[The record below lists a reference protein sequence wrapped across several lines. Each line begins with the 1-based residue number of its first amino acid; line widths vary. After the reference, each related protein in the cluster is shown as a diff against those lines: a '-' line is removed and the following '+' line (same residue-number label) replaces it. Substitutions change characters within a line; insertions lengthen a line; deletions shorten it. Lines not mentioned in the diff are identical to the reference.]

1 MTFEVIRIWIPIPIK
16 VIKYLEICL
25 SLENSAFFIH
35 NLLIQFRVSNYNLLH
50 LITLPMNKCC
60 YCRNKNIWFLDDIWE
75 NLPLCIMAEFYWPQ
89 AIPCLCTHEKLSK
102 VYWTRLYTLVRF
114 SSKFKFQVW
123 HLNLSTTLVKNDLW
137 LVFM

>member
-1 MTFEVIRIWIPIPIK
+1 MACFLK
-16 VIKYLEICL
+16 
-25 SLENSAFFIH
+25 H

-50 LITLPMNKCC
+50 LITLQMNKCC
-60 YCRNKNIWFLDDIWE
+60 YSRNKKIWFLDDIWE

-123 HLNLSTTLVKNDLW
+123 ILVQHWPKMDFDLFSRNIVLQILEYVFKKVVLLNNSIFSIKNNI
-137 LVFM
+137 